1 MLSLEGHKILLKLT
15 RENEELKQKLMQ
27 VRRYVCMK
35 VRLVFKTKIA
45 VLKCNFFITENLMKC
60 KVKEENIQVF
70 GHDCGFRIIN
80 FIIVINFIII
90 VVDIYF
96 PLF

>member
-1 MLSLEGHKILLKLT
+1 
-15 RENEELKQKLMQ
+15 
-27 VRRYVCMK
+27 
-35 VRLVFKTKIA
+35 
-45 VLKCNFFITENLMKC
+45 MKC

-70 GHDCGFRIIN
+70 GHDYGFRIIN